1 MAFAFDLVKTA
12 FTGLPPP
19 YTKIATDMLKLLKG
33 RAARA
38 LALGLLA
45 AALTAC
51 ASTPAPV
58 YPGLRGRAPQV
69 APTPYDANSPP
80 RVVDPR
86 ANLQCVPYARAMSGV
101 EIYGDANTWW
111 ARAEGRYLRSTL
123 PASGSVLVV
132 RGYYGPG
139 RGHVSVVREVVSDR
153 VLRVDHANWLNNG
166 EISIGVPVLDVS
178 PNNDWSQIRVWHI
191 PGGHWGGRVYRVE
204 GFIHPF
210 TFAAFAAG

>member
-1 MAFAFDLVKTA
+1 MTWV
-12 FTGLPPP
+12 
-19 YTKIATDMLKLLKG
+19 LKG

-58 YPGLRGRAPQV
+58 YPGLRGRAAEV
-69 APTPYDANSPP
+69 APIPYDPNSPP
-80 RVVDPR
+80 RVTDAR
-86 ANLQCVPYARAMSGV
+86 ANLQCVPFAREMSGV

-111 ARAEGRYLRSTL
+111 VRAQGRYLRSTI
-123 PASGSVLVV
+123 PASGSVLVI

-139 RGHVSVVREVVSDR
+139 RGHVAVVREVVSAR

-166 EISIGVPVLDVS
+166 EISVGVPVLDVS
-178 PNNDWSQIRVWHI
+178 PNNDWSQIKVWHI
-191 PGGHWGGRVYRVE
+191 PGNHWGGRTYRVE

-210 TFAAFAAG
+210 ALAALTG